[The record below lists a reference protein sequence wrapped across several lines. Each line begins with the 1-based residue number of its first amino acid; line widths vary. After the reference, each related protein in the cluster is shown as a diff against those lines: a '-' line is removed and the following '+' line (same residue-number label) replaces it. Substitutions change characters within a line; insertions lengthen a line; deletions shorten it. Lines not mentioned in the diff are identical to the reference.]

1 MTGARGIWIYAGLLV
16 AALAVAIAASERA
29 APASLSA
36 STHNPGP
43 AGLRALYLYLET
55 SGFDVAREEN
65 SLAQIPQS
73 IKTLVISAPRL
84 RRFEH
89 AEIGAVRAF
98 VERGGILLYLA
109 PQPFGVVQLE
119 LDRWLQVR
127 EGEWLHS
134 EPFRMREVSSASS
147 AAIVELWLPFS
158 SGAPRRLSVAG
169 DRGLELASA
178 DALPIAW
185 SSDAVYGWWRQM
197 GAGEVFVFAGPD
209 FAENRRIEDGDN
221 LEAWVALAARGPMLF
236 DESHHRI
243 SRAATSDA
251 ARALWIVA
259 AQFLACALVFAYARG
274 MRLGP
279 PRPEIIERHRSS
291 REYLESIGWLT
302 RRSCVEPELLGEAMA
317 RLRIAMQDRLGIPV
331 SLPEAEAAR
340 ALEKRCQIRSAR
352 MLELCERVRALVASP
367 PISAAHFAQ
376 AAREFAQLE
385 RIISG
390 SGRG

>member
-1 MTGARGIWIYAGLLV
+1 MTGGRAIWIYAGLLV

-55 SGFDVAREEN
+55 SGFDVMREET
-65 SLAQIPQS
+65 SLRQIRQDV
-73 IKTLVISAPRL
+73 KTLVISAPRL
-84 RRFEH
+84 RRFED
-89 AEIGAVRAF
+89 AEITGVQTF
-98 VERGGILLYLA
+98 VERGGALVYLA
-109 PQPFGVVQLE
+109 PRPFGAVQVE
-119 LDRWLQVR
+119 LDRWLRLR

-134 EPFRMREVSSASS
+134 APFRVRDVSSGSS
-147 AAIVELWLPFS
+147 GATVELWLPFS
-158 SGAPRRLSVAG
+158 SRAPRRLSVAG
-169 DRGLELASA
+169 DRGVELASA
-178 DALPIAW
+178 DALPIAM
-185 SSDAVYGWWRQM
+185 SSDAVYGWWRRM
-197 GAGEVFVFAGPD
+197 GAGEAFVFAGPD
-209 FAENRRIEDGDN
+209 FAENSRIEEGDN

-236 DESHHRI
+236 DESHHRT

-259 AQFLACALVFAYARG
+259 AQFVACALVFSVARG
-274 MRLGP
+274 TRLGP

-302 RRSCVEPELLGEAMA
+302 RRARVEPELLGEAMS

-331 SLPEAEAAR
+331 SLPEVEAAR
-340 ALEKRCQIRSAR
+340 ALEERCQIRAAR
-352 MLELCERVRALVASP
+352 LLELCERVRTLVASP
-367 PISAAHFAQ
+367 PISAVQFAQ

-390 SGRG
+390 GRRG